1 MLFTELIKKANQGV
15 KIRILYDSFGCF
27 RKIHNKD
34 FKVLTKYGIEVQK
47 FNTLGIN
54 IFKGTTNYRLHSKLL
69 LVDNKIA
76 LYGGSNFADE
86 YLSMSKKKD

>member
-1 MLFTELIKKANQGV
+1 MKYLLIQT
-15 KIRILYDSFGCF
+15 IF